1 MTRAAGGS
9 LTPGR
14 GAFEARIPPESVT
27 HRAYG
32 VCMLDTALASRA
44 DLISEIRGYER
55 DVSAARANQVKV
67 LRQLIRRRHEP
78 GVDELAAAIDGSV
91 RTARSLLEAARR
103 TPELSTSMER
113 LSSGDWSFDRA
124 AAVAFLIGAG
134 ADDTTVE
141 AAEKRDIA
149 GVDRLR
155 ALQRRITRRNEL
167 EAHEQ
172 RSVRSWPSLDSSV
185 GFIHAELTGADWQ
198 IVTGALDS
206 RGDQLPRD
214 DAATA
219 EQRRA
224 DALVAL
230 AHDWLDGRT
239 RTAEDSRSTAIVTV
253 LVDPELASA
262 TNCEAGVTIP
272 SGPRVGPSTL
282 DEIMCGGAVE
292 VVVSANSG
300 VPLAVGPTTRVVPP
314 KVRRFVLGRDGG
326 CVVDGCTSRY
336 RLEVHHVV
344 PRSQCGTH
352 DAENLVTL
360 CWYHHHVA
368 IHGRG
373 MRIDPQSPPARRRLL
388 PARGHDP

>member
-1 MTRAAGGS
+1 
-9 LTPGR
+9 
-14 GAFEARIPPESVT
+14 
-27 HRAYG
+27 
-32 VCMLDTALASRA
+32 MLDTVLTSRA
-44 DLISEIRGYER
+44 DLLSEIRGHER
-55 DVSAARANQVKV
+55 DVAAARSRQVRV
-67 LRQLIRRRHEP
+67 LRELMRRGQEP
-78 GVDELAAAIDGSV
+78 GADELAALIDAST
-91 RTARSLLEAARR
+91 RTARDLLEAARR

-124 AAVAFLIGAG
+124 AAVALLVGAG
-134 ADDTTVE
+134 ADDTTV
-141 AAEKRDIA
+141 AAAAHRDIA
-149 GVDRLR
+149 GVHRLR
-155 ALQRRITRRNEL
+155 ALQRRITRRTEL

-172 RSVRSWPSLDSSV
+172 RSVRCWPSLDSSV
-185 GFIHAELTGADWQ
+185 GFLHAELTGADWQ
-198 IVTGALDS
+198 VVTVALDS

-214 DAATA
+214 RAATA

-230 AHDWLDGRT
+230 AHDWLDGRHST
-239 RTAEDSRSTAIVTV
+239 TEDSRSTAVVTV

-272 SGPRVGPSTL
+272 AGPRVGPSTL

-292 VVVSANSG
+292 VVVSADFG

-314 KVRRFVLGRDGG
+314 KVRRFVLARDGG
-326 CVVDGCTSRY
+326 CVVEGCASRY

-344 PRSQCGTH
+344 PRSEGGTH

-360 CWYHHHVA
+360 CWYHHHVSV
-368 IHGRG
+368 HGRG

>member
-1 MTRAAGGS
+1 
-9 LTPGR
+9 
-14 GAFEARIPPESVT
+14 
-27 HRAYG
+27 
-32 VCMLDTALASRA
+32 MLDTALTSRA
-44 DLISEIRGYER
+44 DLLSEIRGHER
-55 DVSAARANQVKV
+55 DVAAARARQVTV
-67 LRQLIRRRHEP
+67 LRELMRRRQEP
-78 GVDELAAAIDGSV
+78 GVDELAGLIDASV
-91 RTARSLLEAARR
+91 RTARDLLEAARR
-103 TPELSTSMER
+103 TPELSASMER

-124 AAVAFLIGAG
+124 TAVAHLIAAG
-134 ADDTTVE
+134 ADDTAVA
-141 AAEKRDIA
+141 AAEHRDIA

-155 ALQRRITRRNEL
+155 ALQRRITRRGER
-167 EAHEQ
+167 EAHQQ
-172 RSVRSWPSLDSSV
+172 RSVRSWPSLDASV

-206 RGDQLPRD
+206 RADWLPRD
-214 DAATA
+214 TAVTA

-230 AHDWLDGRT
+230 AHDWLDRRHPT
-239 RTAEDSRSTAIVTV
+239 TEDSRSAAIVTV

-272 SGPRVGPSTL
+272 AGPRVGPSTL

-292 VVVSANSG
+292 VVVSADSG

-326 CVVDGCTSRY
+326 CVVEGCTSRY

-344 PRSQCGTH
+344 PRSEGGTH

-368 IHGRG
+368 VHGRG
-373 MRIDPQSPPARRRLL
+373 VRLDPQSPPTRRRLI
-388 PARGHDP
+388 PAWAHDP